1 MRLELRER
9 VVRVT
14 LSERNLRALL
24 AMLHGSVPNSAC
36 TLTYP
41 TRDGPTLVVSAESDA
56 VHYFHPERDVPGI
69 AGVMHPE
76 TEARMRAAV
85 DAQSDE
91 IEGR

>member
-9 VVRVT
+9 VVHVT

-24 AMLHGSVPNSAC
+24 AKLDGSPPDSAC
-36 TLTYP
+36 TITYP

-69 AGVMHPE
+69 AGAMHFE
-76 TEARMRAAV
+76 TEERVREAR
-85 DAQSDE
+85 DAETDE
-91 IEGR
+91 IEGS